1 MIEKTFI
8 VAKEEGL
15 HARPASELTKLC
27 QKFSSDIKLAK
38 DSKEVNPKSILGI
51 LSLGAGKG
59 DKVTVKVN
67 GQDEQ
72 EAMKTIEQF
81 FKS

>member
-1 MIEKTFI
+1 MIEKTFVI
-8 VAKEEGL
+8 AKEEGL

-27 QKFSSDIKLAK
+27 QKFSSDIKLIK
-38 DSKEVNPKSILGI
+38 DSHEVNPKSILGI

-59 DKVTVKVN
+59 DQVTVKVN

-81 FKS
+81 FNS

>member
-1 MIEKTFI
+1 MIEKTFVI
-8 VAKEEGL
+8 AKEEGL

-27 QKFSSDIKLAK
+27 QKFSSDIKLIK
-38 DSKEVNPKSILGI
+38 DLKEVNPKSILGI

-59 DKVTVKVN
+59 DQVTVKVN